1 MYDTVEET
9 ILIIPNSGVRIS
21 LLVRND
27 EDTFKEFH
35 RNDGSKSLRMLS
47 SDYITISFREGGNYT
62 SVSVSYLCM
71 ETFKE
76 GMKECEEFISDA
88 FFTKDNTYFV
98 KKGYENGFKIEDLC
112 NGRSLLF
119 IPYVDNNT
127 SAGTSE
133 PGVYLYFTED
143 TAAFISY
150 SGFVAMV
157 ELCRKFDLYTASKML
172 INNAMLYELV
182 KDKK

>member
-1 MYDTVEET
+1 MYDTIEET

-27 EDTFKEFH
+27 EDTFKEFS

-47 SDYITISFREGGNYT
+47 SDYLTISYRDGGSYYSAT
-62 SVSVSYLCM
+62 ASYLCM
-71 ETFKE
+71 ETFKA
-76 GMKECEEFISDA
+76 GMKECEEFIGES
-88 FFTKDNTYFV
+88 FYIENGCYYV

-119 IPYVDNNT
+119 VPFVDNNT
-127 SAGTSE
+127 EAKTSE
-133 PGVYLYFTED
+133 PGVYLYFTAD
-143 TAAFISY
+143 VAAFVPY
-150 SGFVAMV
+150 SGFIAMV
-157 ELCRKFDLYTASKML
+157 ELCRRFDLYTASKML
-172 INNAMLYELV
+172 INNAMLYELM